1 MALDMDRIA
10 RTLGA
15 VRLGKVQVR
24 GGVFGAMAV
33 AREHVRIQR
42 TRASQIAMPQCTCT
56 GKFADPKCPT
66 HGSSKPW

>member
-1 MALDMDRIA
+1 MIDMDRIA

-24 GGVFGAMAV
+24 GGVFGAMAL
-33 AREHVRIQR
+33 AREHVRIQHGR
-42 TRASQIAMPQCTCT
+42 TQFGVPTCTCT